1 MRTRRRPS
9 VPLPMVAVPLVEFAN
24 IADRL
29 PELHPGLLASAI
41 FAALLAMLALW
52 AYRSKNPL

>member
-1 MRTRRRPS
+1 MPF
-9 VPLPMVAVPLVEFAN
+9 PMVAVPLVEFAN

-29 PELHPGLLASAI
+29 PELHPGLLASAM

-52 AYRSKNPL
+52 TYRSKNPL

>member
-1 MRTRRRPS
+1 M
-9 VPLPMVAVPLVEFAN
+9 PLPMVAVPLVEFAN